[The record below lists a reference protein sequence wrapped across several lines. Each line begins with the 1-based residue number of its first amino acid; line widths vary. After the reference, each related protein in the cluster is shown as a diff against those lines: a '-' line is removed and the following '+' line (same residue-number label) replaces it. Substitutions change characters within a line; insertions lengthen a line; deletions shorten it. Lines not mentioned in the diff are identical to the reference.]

1 MKNKLQLYSLLSSLS
16 FPKSYLGK
24 IMLVAFLGTNV
35 PLLVLIFYSLYQ
47 SNEFDSKLKILLIT
61 LVATLLG
68 AVFTLYVLY
77 LLLSPVSLAS
87 RMLRDYI
94 NDKKMP
100 ELPTEFT
107 DEAGRLMA
115 DIQYT
120 VKSSDELIQSLEKTT
135 MTDYLTGVY
144 NRYSCEIRLREDVAR
159 AQRGGETM
167 SLVMLDIDDF
177 KLIND
182 RYGHDNGDTCLRQ
195 AVDIIRNNI
204 RQGDWLARWGG
215 DEFIIMLFNSDEESS
230 VKTMERIGL
239 ALGDNSI
246 TTQQSQISLTLSIG
260 ICQYNGEDEPT
271 TLFKKVDVALLQA
284 KRRGKGQIVAFSN
297 FQNLFNAESEN

>member
-1 MKNKLQLYSLLSSLS
+1 MKSKLLLYSLLSSLP

-24 IMLVAFLGTNV
+24 IMLIAFLGTHV

-47 SNEFDSKLKILLIT
+47 SNEFDSKLKVLLIT

-68 AVFTLYVLY
+68 TAFTLYMLY

-87 RMLRDYI
+87 SMLRDYI
-94 NDKKMP
+94 NNKKMP

-107 DEAGRLMA
+107 DEVGRLMA

-120 VKSSDELIQSLEKTT
+120 VKNSDELIQSLEKTS

-144 NRYSCEIRLREDVAR
+144 NRYSCEMRLREDVAR
-159 AQRGGETM
+159 ARRVGETM

-195 AVDIIRNNI
+195 TVDIIRNNI

-215 DEFIIMLFNSDEESS
+215 DEFILMLFNSDEESS
-230 VKTMERIGL
+230 VKTMERIGF
-239 ALGDNSI
+239 ALGDKSI

-260 ICQYNGEDEPT
+260 ICQYNGEDEPD
-271 TLFKKVDVALLQA
+271 TLFKKVDIALLQA

-297 FQNLFNAESEN
+297 FQTLFNTESES